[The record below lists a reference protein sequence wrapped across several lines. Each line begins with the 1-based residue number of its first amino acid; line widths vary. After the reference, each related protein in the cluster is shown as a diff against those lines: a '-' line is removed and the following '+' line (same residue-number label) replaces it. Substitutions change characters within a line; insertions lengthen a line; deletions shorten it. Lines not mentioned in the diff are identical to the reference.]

1 MKENKLMD
9 TITLI
14 EPTIEYEKDIWLF
27 RQELLDADDKDS
39 FAGCS
44 GLETCQTAKEWID
57 DITLR
62 KSEETCPEGR
72 VPSHVYL
79 AVRKSDHKIVGIIDL
94 RHHIDHPILGT
105 WGGHIGYTVRPDERR
120 KGYAKEML
128 RQNLNH
134 CKKLGIGDVMVT
146 CHKDNLA
153 SEKTILACGGVFE
166 KNIEVDGSIVK
177 RYWITAL

>member
-1 MKENKLMD
+1 MQIYGAPIAGRKMMKGNKLMD

-14 EPTIEYEKDIWLF
+14 EPTMEYEKDIWLF

-44 GLETCQTAKEWID
+44 ELETCQTAKEWID
-57 DITLR
+57 DINLR
-62 KSEETCPEGR
+62 KSEKTCPEDR

-79 AVRKSDHKIVGIIDL
+79 AVRKADHKIVGITDL

-105 WGGHIGYTVRPDERR
+105 CDE
-120 KGYAKEML
+120 
-128 RQNLNH
+128 NN
-134 CKKLGIGDVMVT
+134 T
-146 CHKDNLA
+146 A

-166 KNIEVDGSIVK
+166 KNIEVDGSMIK
-177 RYWITAL
+177 RYWITISY